1 MFYEKKELHK
11 FNFKK
16 LGNNVLISKAAT
28 LYKTEQMSFAND
40 SRIDDFCAL
49 SGEVIIGSNVH
60 ITVHCSITASLSP
73 IIIEDFVG
81 IAANCHI
88 FSSMDDF
95 LGIGLTNPTVPMEFR
110 NVSHGP
116 VKISKHTILGVG
128 SVIFPNVT
136 VGEGCA
142 IGAMSLVNKSIDPWG
157 VYVGVPVIRI
167 KDRSTNL
174 LEKEKQFIQMQKQSK
189 NYAD

>member
-11 FNFKK
+11 FNFNK

-73 IIIEDFVG
+73 IVIQDFVG

-116 VKISKHTILGVG
+116 VKISKHSIIGVG

-167 KDRSTNL
+167 KDRSKNL

>member
-11 FNFKK
+11 FNFKT
-16 LGNNVLISKAAT
+16 LGNNVLISKSAA
-28 LYKTEQMSFAND
+28 LYKTEQMSISSN

-49 SGEVIIGSNVH
+49 SGEISIGENVH
-60 ITVHCSITASLSP
+60 ITVHCSITASLSS
-73 IIIEDFVG
+73 IVIEDFVG

-95 LGIGLTNPTVPMEFR
+95 LGIGLTNPTIPIEFR

-116 VKISKHTILGVG
+116 VKISKHSIIGVG

-142 IGAMSLVNKSIDPWG
+142 IGSMSLVNKSIDPWG
-157 VYVGVPVIRI
+157 VYVGIPVSRI
-167 KDRSTNL
+167 KDRSKNL
-174 LEKEKQFIQMQKQSK
+174 LEKEKQFIEMQKRVRD
-189 NYAD
+189 NAN

>member
-11 FNFKK
+11 FNFKT
-16 LGNNVLISKAAT
+16 LGNNVLISKSAA
-28 LYKTEQMSFAND
+28 LYKTEQMSISSN

-49 SGEVIIGSNVH
+49 SGEISIGENVH
-60 ITVHCSITASLSP
+60 ITVHCSITASLSS
-73 IIIEDFVG
+73 IVIEDFVG

-95 LGIGLTNPTVPMEFR
+95 LGIGLTNPTIPIEFR

-116 VKISKHTILGVG
+116 VKISKHSIIGVG

-142 IGAMSLVNKSIDPWG
+142 IGSMSLVNKSIDPWG
-157 VYVGVPVIRI
+157 VYVGIPVSRI
-167 KDRSTNL
+167 KDRSKNL
-174 LEKEKQFIQMQKQSK
+174 LEKEKQFIEMQKRIRD
-189 NYAD
+189 NAN

>member
-11 FNFKK
+11 FNFKT
-16 LGNNVLISKAAT
+16 LGNNVLISKSAA
-28 LYKTEQMSFAND
+28 LYKTEQMSISSN

-49 SGEVIIGSNVH
+49 SGEISIGENVH

-73 IIIEDFVG
+73 IVIEDFVG

-95 LGIGLTNPTVPMEFR
+95 LGIGLTNPTIPIEFR

-116 VKISKHTILGVG
+116 VKISKHSIIGVG

-142 IGAMSLVNKSIDPWG
+142 IGSMSLVIKSIDPWG
-157 VYVGVPVIRI
+157 VYVGIPVSRI
-167 KDRSTNL
+167 KDRSKNL
-174 LEKEKQFIQMQKQSK
+174 LEKEKEFIEMQKRIRD
-189 NYAD
+189 NAN

>member
-11 FNFKK
+11 FNFKT
-16 LGNNVLISKAAT
+16 LGDNVLISKSAA
-28 LYKTEQMSFAND
+28 LYKTEQMSISSN

-49 SGEVIIGSNVH
+49 SGEISIGENVH
-60 ITVHCSITASLSP
+60 ITVHCSITASLSS
-73 IIIEDFVG
+73 IVIEDFVG

-95 LGIGLTNPTVPMEFR
+95 LGIGLTNPTIPIEFR

-116 VKISKHTILGVG
+116 VKISKHSIIGVG

-142 IGAMSLVNKSIDPWG
+142 IGSMSLVNKSIDPWG
-157 VYVGVPVIRI
+157 VYVGIPVSRI
-167 KDRSTNL
+167 KDRSKNL
-174 LEKEKQFIQMQKQSK
+174 LEKEKQFIEMQKRIRD
-189 NYAD
+189 NAN

>member
-1 MFYEKKELHK
+1 MFYEKKDLHR

-16 LGNNVLISKAAT
+16 LGNNVLISKSAT
-28 LYKTEQMSFAND
+28 LYKTEQISISNN

-49 SGEVIIGSNVH
+49 SGEITIGMNVH

-95 LGIGLTNPTVPMEFR
+95 LGIGLTNPTVPIEFR

-116 VKISKHTILGVG
+116 VKISKHSIMGVG
-128 SVIFPNVT
+128 SVIFPNVI

-142 IGAMSLVNKSIDPWG
+142 IGAMTLVNKSIDPWG
-157 VYVGVPVIRI
+157 VYVGIPAVRMR
-167 KDRSTNL
+167 DRSKKL
-174 LEKEKQFIQMQKQSK
+174 LEKEKQFIESQKQTL
-189 NYAD
+189 NNAD